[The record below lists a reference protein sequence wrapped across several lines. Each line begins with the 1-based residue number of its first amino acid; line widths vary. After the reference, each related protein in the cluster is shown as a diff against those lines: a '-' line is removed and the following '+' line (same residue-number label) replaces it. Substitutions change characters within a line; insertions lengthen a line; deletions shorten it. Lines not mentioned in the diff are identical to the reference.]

1 MIQGIIVLRYAVEH
15 RFYFLF
21 RRHGNKT
28 KKGGAVSRFLFL
40 NPPFICATYPL
51 ASDGQ
56 PSSASIFG
64 FAGPGAV
71 PAGCHQP
78 SVVSSYLAFSPLPPK
93 RRLFS
98 VPAARDLS
106 RLGFPQQ
113 GALPCPDFPH
123 PGTEA
128 PERGGSPHLI
138 CGAKIIK
145 KIDYAWLAATVA
157 SRSRA
162 SARMTIGFRTV

>member
-1 MIQGIIVLRYAVEH
+1 M
-15 RFYFLF
+15 
-21 RRHGNKT
+21 
-28 KKGGAVSRFLFL
+28 
-40 NPPFICATYPL
+40 
-51 ASDGQ
+51 
-56 PSSASIFG
+56 
-64 FAGPGAV
+64 

-98 VPAARDLS
+98 VTAARDLS

-162 SARMTIGFRTV
+162 SARMTIGFRTVYPVDISICHLHVSHSQHTKSGAKDFICSKSLLPISWEYL